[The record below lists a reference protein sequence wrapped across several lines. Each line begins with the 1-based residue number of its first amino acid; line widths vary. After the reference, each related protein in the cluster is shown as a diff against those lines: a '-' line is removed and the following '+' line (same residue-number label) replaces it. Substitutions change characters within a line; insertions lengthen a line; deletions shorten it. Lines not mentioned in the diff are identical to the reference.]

1 MIFGVDYYPEHWD
14 RQEWEKQAKQMKE
27 CGFNTVRMGEFG
39 WKLMEWEEG
48 KFDFSLFDDAIE
60 LLAKY
65 GIKTILGTPTAAP
78 PQWLVKKYDVL
89 QRDKY
94 RRPLEW
100 GSRRECCANSS
111 DYVEKSK
118 IIVTEMVKHYKDN
131 DNVIGWQIDNE
142 FGCHESTRCYCD
154 NCRKAFGKWLSGR
167 YKDVD
172 ELNKKW
178 GTSFWS
184 LQYDSFDDVILPQ
197 YNSCDGVNYNI
208 MSHNPSLELEY
219 RRFASDSWV
228 QYQNMQ
234 IDIIKKYTD
243 KPVTHNMMGH
253 FSDINYRELGK
264 KLDYVSWDNYPDN
277 QWGSSDYEYV
287 SMAHETMRGIKD
299 KDFVVMEEQAGPC
312 GWDIVRHTPRPGQL
326 RLWVY
331 QAIAH
336 GACGIVYFR
345 FKTAL
350 FGMEQYWYGV
360 LDYDGIPGRRY
371 NEIQKTGQELVNIEK
386 NIFNKRNN
394 YDALIV
400 KSYDNSWS
408 HDIKRH
414 VEGYNYGNHIYSF
427 YKALADL
434 NINTTV
440 GGIDDIDKY
449 KIVCM
454 PAYNVTERNEVE
466 KTEEYVKAGGT
477 VILTFRSGTRDEY
490 NNMQP
495 LTVPGVFARM
505 AGIEVKEF
513 DAPYSNVRINGVVD
527 ATARL
532 WCDIITPVTA
542 KVLCTYADEYYK
554 GKAAVTVNEYGKGK
568 VYYVGCDLD
577 DNAMKLFIEY
587 VAQIDSV
594 RPVKTVRGV
603 EVVKRED
610 IVFVLN
616 HNSYTVDTGI
626 TGVSLIDGRK
636 FDGNLEG
643 YGVEVLSD
651 SL

>member
-360 LDYDGIPGRRY
+360 LDHDGIPGRRY
-371 NEIQKTGQELVNIEK
+371 NEIQKTGQELANIEK

-495 LTVPGVFARM
+495 LTVPGVFAKM

-513 DAPYSNVRINGVVD
+513 DAPYSNIRVNGIVD

-577 DNAMKLFIEY
+577 DNAMKLFMEY
-587 VAQIDSV
+587 VAQMDSV
-594 RPVKTVRGV
+594 RPVKTVCGV

-636 FDGNLEG
+636 FDGNLER